1 VKECEETNCEH
12 RTEKVIVMV
21 TRTTVMGAGLIQV
34 VDGKSLLSFGGGS
47 SHVHTS
53 MQCVLKY
60 AGPAGLSYVGE
71 EMFELL
77 ADIREIGTNGAWV
90 NVAHVC
96 NKKTE
101 CVISGVNG

>member
-1 VKECEETNCEH
+1 
-12 RTEKVIVMV
+12 M
-21 TRTTVMGAGLIQV
+21 TVMGTGLIQV
-34 VDGKSLLSFGGGS
+34 VNGKSLLSSGGDS

-53 MQCVLKY
+53 MQHVSKY

-77 ADIREIGTNGAWV
+77 ADTREIGTNGAWV
-90 NVAHVC
+90 NVVTHVC
-96 NKKTE
+96 NEKTE